1 MISCVA
7 EQNDNRSFPLPK
19 AESIETSDL
28 LLEEKTSPDQ
38 AIRTFN

>member
-19 AESIETSDL
+19 AESKETSDL
-28 LLEEKTSPDQ
+28 LLEEKMSSD
-38 AIRTFN
+38 